1 MKQTMHQGSEAQDT
15 QEPKQEPME
24 EPKQGPKPEPEQ
36 EPKQEPA
43 RKPEKKYAKQKRA
56 VLFFLC
62 KLVVLVL
69 VIWAVF
75 TFVFGLRQVSGEAMY
90 PMLRDG
96 DLILFYRMEN
106 AYQID
111 DVVAFQRSEYTF
123 TARIVAQGGDVVDL
137 TEDGKLVVNGNIKD
151 EDVFYATDPAVV
163 NDDIEYPY
171 TVAEDSYF
179 VLSDYRI
186 AGFDSRN
193 FGAIA
198 EKDLDGKVIT
208 VLRRRGI

>member
-1 MKQTMHQGSEAQDT
+1 
-15 QEPKQEPME
+15 
-24 EPKQGPKPEPEQ
+24 
-36 EPKQEPA
+36 
-43 RKPEKKYAKQKRA
+43 
-56 VLFFLC
+56 LC

-75 TFVFGLRQVSGEAMY
+75 TFVFGLRQVSGETMY

-96 DLILFYRMEN
+96 DLILFYRLED

-111 DVVAFQRSEYTF
+111 DVVAFQRSDYTF
-123 TARIVAQGGDVVDL
+123 TARIVAQSGDVVDI
-137 TEDGKLVVNGNIKD
+137 TDEGKLVVNGNEQD
-151 EDVFYATDPAVV
+151 EDIFYATSPV
-163 NDDIEYPY
+163 DISDVEYPY
-171 TVAEDSYF
+171 TVAEGSYF
-179 VLSDYRI
+179 VLSDHRV
-186 AGFDSRN
+186 AGFDSRD

>member
-15 QEPKQEPME
+15 QEPKQEPIE

-75 TFVFGLRQVSGEAMY
+75 TFVFGLRQVSGETMY

-96 DLILFYRMEN
+96 DLILFYRLEDE
-106 AYQID
+106 YQID
-111 DVVAFQRSEYTF
+111 DVVTFQVMGKAVQ
-123 TARIVAQGGDVVDL
+123 ARVVARGGDVVEL
-137 TEDGKLVVNGNIKD
+137 TDDGQLKVNGNIED
-151 EDVFYATDPAVV
+151 EDVFFLTWP
-163 NDDIEYPY
+163 NLFSDISYPY
-171 TVAEDSYF
+171 TVPDDSYF
-179 VLSDYRI
+179 VLSDYRTD
-186 AGFDSRN
+186 AYDSRN
-193 FGAIA
+193 FGAISQS
-198 EKDLDGKVIT
+198 DLDGKVIT
-208 VLRRRGI
+208 IFRRRGI